1 MSILQSKCRNF
12 NVLETLMSKA
22 RHLLQGFLQMG
33 AELDM
38 YFKFDIS
45 IDFLFKKL
53 LEEKYLFLNSWKLNY
68 FLYFSLF
75 EPYISTRSHGWLTWW
90 KLGLLCY
97 SLSQTEFYFISK
109 YLICLNMRISGKIWK
124 YFKICAI

>member
-22 RHLLQGFLQMG
+22 WHLLQGFLQMG

-53 LEEKYLFLNSWKLNY
+53 LEEKYLFLNSLKLNY
-68 FLYFSLF
+68 FLYFSLNPTF
-75 EPYISTRSHGWLTWW
+75 PHGHMD
-90 KLGLLCY
+90 G
-97 SLSQTEFYFISK
+97 
-109 YLICLNMRISGKIWK
+109 
-124 YFKICAI
+124 